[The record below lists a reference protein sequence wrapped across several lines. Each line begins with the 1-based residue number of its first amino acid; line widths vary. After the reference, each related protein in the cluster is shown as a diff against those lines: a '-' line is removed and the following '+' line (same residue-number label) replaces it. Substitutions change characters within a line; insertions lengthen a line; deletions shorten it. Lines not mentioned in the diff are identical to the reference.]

1 TTDSSYVDDWAKWNY
16 TGYERKAAYP
26 EYKDIIDMM
35 SSVGRTNGCGR
46 AHWEYASSLDR
57 FGTPMALMLL
67 PFWTHG
73 CIGSMEGL
81 YFESSATVPY
91 HFMTAA
97 ELSKA
102 PSNPQRDLPYTG
114 LDVAKGVEHLQMLG
128 ARYYMTFSPEATAQ
142 ADANPDLTLVGVTG
156 AWRAYEVKGSEI
168 VSPLVNQPAV
178 ITGGGKGEQ
187 GWMG

>member
-1 TTDSSYVDDWAKWNY
+1 
-16 TGYERKAAYP
+16 
-26 EYKDIIDMM
+26 
-35 SSVGRTNGCGR
+35 
-46 AHWEYASSLDR
+46 
-57 FGTPMALMLL
+57 MALMLL
-67 PFWTHG
+67 PYWTDG

-114 LDVAKGVEHLQMLG
+114 LDVAKGVQHLQMLG
-128 ARYYMTFSPEATAQ
+128 ARYYLAFSPEATAQ

-156 AWRAYEVKGSEI
+156 AWRAYEVRGSEI
-168 VSPLVNQPAV
+168 VSPLGLPA
-178 ITGGGKGEQ
+178 GGDHRRRQ
-187 GWMG
+187 GRAGVDGRHGRLVPGLRRPRRLPGRVRSQGVAAGRGARTWPPT